1 MNGNREGQSLD
12 LAVTS
17 LVHLHRPQLIN
28 ETLIA
33 NHLRSQ
39 SSSAPQ
45 LRCNTDTLGKRES
58 PASLPRRNDGL
69 MLKPSASSCASPRS
83 RSGCT
88 SALGSNLC
96 GLQPSSRPRTKLKPI
111 KTTTTPSEV
120 RFRCRRRPTAPLQ
133 FLQHARSQRCFRPD
147 RDGIE
152 YQGRYVMQKPLRIP
166 QHR

>member
-1 MNGNREGQSLD
+1 MNGNREGESLD

-33 NHLRSQ
+33 NHRHSQ

-45 LRCNTDTLGKRES
+45 LRCNTDTLGKQES

-69 MLKPSASSCASPRS
+69 VLKPSASSCASPRS
-83 RSGCT
+83 RSGCA

-96 GLQPSSRPRTKLKPI
+96 GLQQSSRPRTKLKPI

-120 RFRCRRRPTAPLQ
+120 RFRCRRRPTTRFSFCNTLEFNA
-133 FLQHARSQRCFRPD
+133 ASVT
-147 RDGIE
+147 E
-152 YQGRYVMQKPLRIP
+152 TE
-166 QHR
+166 